1 MALPPPTKVGT
12 PSSSTH
18 NTQLSIIDGPTKL
31 VPKAMPVQPIRKSGP
46 TSLGTPSVK
55 FTGFTAT
62 RDEVLSV
69 IPDINPSYID
79 HIITKLSMI
88 SNTSFRQTLPTIGL
102 PEQERLAA
110 IPEKINTLVPRNGV
124 IDNSLENLQTVRD
137 LVMSIQ
143 IKKDESLL
151 GKMFGKTQDKA
162 ALKQLVKDT
171 ITKLKSNIPNL
182 DTLSNQIT
190 DIKKE
195 LEVCKID
202 LSHCHNMLKI
212 MCVKTKDADDVINS
226 RSTSLH
232 ITMTVA
238 EQTNQLI
245 GLKFKNVDSIIATI
259 RETLLNSIPSW
270 FNQMEILEQMEVAN
284 AIDSSLVESLLKNQD
299 DIVKQLSQFSTK
311 G

>member
-12 PSSSTH
+12 PSSSAH
-18 NTQLSIIDGPTKL
+18 PTQMRIIDGPTKL
-31 VPKAMPVQPIRKSGP
+31 VPKAMPVEPIRVSGP

-55 FTGFTAT
+55 FTGFVAT
-62 RDEVLSV
+62 IDDVLAI

-79 HIITKLSMI
+79 HIIKKLAMI
-88 SNTSFRQTLPTIGL
+88 SNTNFRQSLHTIGL
-102 PEQERLAA
+102 AEQEKLAEL
-110 IPEKINTLVPRNGV
+110 PEKINNLVPKNGV
-124 IDNSLENLQTVRD
+124 IDQSLETLQVVRD

-151 GKMFGKTQDKA
+151 GKMFGKAQDRD
-162 ALKQLVKDT
+162 ALKQSVKNAT
-171 ITKLKSNIPNL
+171 NKLKANIPNL
-182 DTLSNQIT
+182 DVLSGRIT
-190 DIKKE
+190 EIRKE
-195 LEVCKID
+195 LELCKIE
-202 LSHCHNMLKI
+202 LSHYHNMLKI
-212 MCVKTKDADDVINS
+212 MCSKANGADDVINS

-245 GLKFKNVDSIIATI
+245 GLKFKNVDAIIATI

-270 FNQMEILEQMEVAN
+270 FNQMEILEQMEISN
-284 AIDSSLVESLLKNQD
+284 AIDTSLVESLLKNQD